1 MKTTEA
7 DVRERIGE
15 WRRRLAAATAGLAA
29 GIAAVRGWRRRWAAA
44 VAMLATGPARAGLPN
59 VADPSTGAVTSG
71 DFIGMLQAYGLDIVV
86 LGGLGLSAIALLVVA
101 KNVITKYSMVA
112 DGRATWGEVGMHGAV
127 GVVLLVIVIFLA
139 TQSATVL
146 A

>member
-1 MKTTEA
+1 M
-7 DVRERIGE
+7 RERIGG
-15 WRRRLAAATAGLAA
+15 WRRRFAAAVAAGLAA
-29 GIAAVRGWRRRWAAA
+29 
-44 VAMLATGPARAGLPN
+44 GPARAGLPD
-59 VADPSTGAVTSG
+59 VADPSTGAVDSG

-146 A
+146 T

>member
-1 MKTTEA
+1 MDKNW
-7 DVRERIGE
+7 DKPRVG
-15 WRRRLAAATAGLAA
+15 RRRPDRTGPAHRGARPCTAAALTLAA
-29 GIAAVRGWRRRWAAA
+29 G
-44 VAMLATGPARAGLPN
+44 LARAGLPS
-59 VADPSTGAVTSG
+59 VADPSTGAVADG

-101 KNVITKYSMVA
+101 KNVITKYSNVA

-139 TQSATVL
+139 TQAATVL
-146 A
+146 T

>member
-1 MKTTEA
+1 MRGSKRRKA
-7 DVRERIGE
+7 ARKGPRGRIVALVATA
-15 WRRRLAAATAGLAA
+15 LAAAA
-29 GIAAVRGWRRRWAAA
+29 
-44 VAMLATGPARAGLPN
+44 ARAGLPE
-59 VADPSTGAVTSG
+59 VADPSTGAVDEG

-86 LGGLGLSAIALLVVA
+86 LGGLGLSAISLLVVA
-101 KNVITKYSMVA
+101 KNVISKYSMVA

-146 A
+146 T

>member
-1 MKTTEA
+1 MKRGTN
-7 DVRERIGE
+7 RL
-15 WRRRLAAATAGLAA
+15 RRRVAACAAALLGAA
-29 GIAAVRGWRRRWAAA
+29 SG
-44 VAMLATGPARAGLPN
+44 RAGLPQ
-59 VADPSTGAVTSG
+59 VADPSTGAVDDG

-101 KNVITKYSMVA
+101 KNVISKYSMVA

-127 GVVLLVIVIFLA
+127 GVVLLVIVVFLA
-139 TQSATVL
+139 TQAATVL

>member
-1 MKTTEA
+1 MEA

-15 WRRRLAAATAGLAA
+15 WRRRWAAATAAGLAA
-29 GIAAVRGWRRRWAAA
+29 M
-44 VAMLATGPARAGLPN
+44 VAGPAHAGLPN
-59 VADPSTGAVTSG
+59 VADPSTGTVASG

>member
-1 MKTTEA
+1 MDRNVEK
-7 DVRERIGE
+7 RCM
-15 WRRRLAAATAGLAA
+15 
-29 GIAAVRGWRRRWAAA
+29 GWRRPGPRGRRGRSARLWTGAAA
-44 VAMLATGPARAGLPN
+44 LLGAATARAGLPD
-59 VADPSTGAVTSG
+59 VADPSTGAVADG

-101 KNVITKYSMVA
+101 KNVISKYSMVA

-146 A
+146 T

>member
-1 MKTTEA
+1 MN
-7 DVRERIGE
+7 RNRIRKR
-15 WRRRLAAATAGLAA
+15 WRNLAAAC
-29 GIAAVRGWRRRWAAA
+29 AAA
-44 VAMLATGPARAGLPN
+44 VSAGANAGLPD
-59 VADPSTGAVTSG
+59 VADPSTGAVDEG

-101 KNVITKYSMVA
+101 KNVIAKYSMVA
-112 DGRATWGEVGMHGAV
+112 DNRATWGEVAMHGAV

-146 A
+146 T

>member
-1 MKTTEA
+1 MIGN
-7 DVRERIGE
+7 RIRNW
-15 WRRRLAAATAGLAA
+15 WRNLVAA
-29 GIAAVRGWRRRWAAA
+29 GAAA
-44 VAMLATGPARAGLPN
+44 VSAGARAGLPD
-59 VADPSTGAVTSG
+59 VADPSTGAVDEG

-101 KNVITKYSMVA
+101 KNVISKYSMVA

>member
-1 MKTTEA
+1 M
-7 DVRERIGE
+7 RERIGQ
-15 WRRRLAAATAGLAA
+15 WRRRLAAAVAAGLAA
-29 GIAAVRGWRRRWAAA
+29 G
-44 VAMLATGPARAGLPN
+44 PAGAGLPD
-59 VADPSTGAVTSG
+59 VADPSTGAVASG

-101 KNVITKYSMVA
+101 KNVISKYSMVA

-139 TQSATVL
+139 TLLFRRLCEDRSPGLFRAMGTWISHGVP
-146 A
+146 

>member
-1 MKTTEA
+1 MRGTT
-7 DVRERIGE
+7 RRW
-15 WRRRLAAATAGLAA
+15 WRWLAAAAAVLAA
-29 GIAAVRGWRRRWAAA
+29 
-44 VAMLATGPARAGLPN
+44 GPARAGLPS

-86 LGGLGLSAIALLVVA
+86 LGGLGLSAVALLVVA

>member
-1 MKTTEA
+1 MNKRV
-7 DVRERIGE
+7 DKRCIV
-15 WRRRLAAATAGLAA
+15 RRRAGRNGPPGRAARLWTAAAALLGAA
-29 GIAAVRGWRRRWAAA
+29 SAS
-44 VAMLATGPARAGLPN
+44 AGLPD
-59 VADPSTGAVTSG
+59 VADPSTGAVDEG

-101 KNVITKYSMVA
+101 KNVIAKYSMVA

-146 A
+146 T

>member
-1 MKTTEA
+1 MIGY
-7 DVRERIGE
+7 RI
-15 WRRRLAAATAGLAA
+15 RN
-29 GIAAVRGWRRRWAAA
+29 GWRNLVAACAAA
-44 VAMLATGPARAGLPN
+44 VAAGANAGLPD
-59 VADPSTGAVTSG
+59 VADPSTGAVDEG

-101 KNVITKYSMVA
+101 KNVISKYSMVA

-146 A
+146 T

>member
-1 MKTTEA
+1 MREKTK
-7 DVRERIGE
+7 G
-15 WRRRLAAATAGLAA
+15 WRRWLAAVAPMLAATLAA
-29 GIAAVRGWRRRWAAA
+29 G
-44 VAMLATGPARAGLPN
+44 PAHGGLPS
-59 VADPSTGAVTSG
+59 VADPSTGAVASG

-86 LGGLGLSAIALLVVA
+86 LGGLGLSAVALLVVA

-146 A
+146 T

>member
-1 MKTTEA
+1 MNGNETRTLFRSGA
-7 DVRERIGE
+7 RRGGSY
-15 WRRRLAAATAGLAA
+15 WRTAWKPWVATALTA
-29 GIAAVRGWRRRWAAA
+29 
-44 VAMLATGPARAGLPN
+44 LLSGPARSGLPD
-59 VADPSTGAVTSG
+59 VADPTSGAVDEG

-101 KNVITKYSMVA
+101 KNVITKYSSVA

-146 A
+146 T

>member
-1 MKTTEA
+1 M
-7 DVRERIGE
+7 RERIGE

-29 GIAAVRGWRRRWAAA
+29 EIAAARGWRRRWAAA
-44 VAMLATGPARAGLPN
+44 VAAVLAAEAAHAGLPN

>member
-1 MKTTEA
+1 MMGL
-7 DVRERIGE
+7 DRM
-15 WRRRLAAATAGLAA
+15 RRRIAAATALAA
-29 GIAAVRGWRRRWAAA
+29 AS
-44 VAMLATGPARAGLPN
+44 ARAGLPS
-59 VADPSTGAVTSG
+59 VADPSSGAVDDG

-86 LGGLGLSAIALLVVA
+86 LGGLGLSAVALLVVA

-112 DGRATWGEVGMHGAV
+112 DNRATWGEVAMHGAA

>member
-1 MKTTEA
+1 M
-7 DVRERIGE
+7 RERIRG
-15 WRRRLAAATAGLAA
+15 WRRRLAAAAAGLAA
-29 GIAAVRGWRRRWAAA
+29 VLAV
-44 VAMLATGPARAGLPN
+44 GPAHAGLPN
-59 VADPSTGAVTSG
+59 VADPSTGAVDSG

-101 KNVITKYSMVA
+101 KNVISKYSMVA

>member
-1 MKTTEA
+1 M
-7 DVRERIGE
+7 RERIRG
-15 WRRRLAAATAGLAA
+15 WRRLAAAVAAGVAAVLAA
-29 GIAAVRGWRRRWAAA
+29 
-44 VAMLATGPARAGLPN
+44 GPARAGLPD
-59 VADPSTGAVTSG
+59 VADPSTGAVDSG

-146 A
+146 T

>member
-1 MKTTEA
+1 MEKIVEKRWTGRQR
-7 DVRERIGE
+7 VRRYG
-15 WRRRLAAATAGLAA
+15 RAKRAARLCTAASALLGAA
-29 GIAAVRGWRRRWAAA
+29 S
-44 VAMLATGPARAGLPN
+44 ARAGLPD
-59 VADPSTGAVTSG
+59 VADPSTGAVDDG

-86 LGGLGLSAIALLVVA
+86 LGGLGLSAISLLVVA
-101 KNVITKYSMVA
+101 KNVISKYSMVA

-146 A
+146 T

>member
-1 MKTTEA
+1 MSKRT
-7 DVRERIGE
+7 RKW
-15 WRRRLAAATAGLAA
+15 WRNAVALGAAAAAA
-29 GIAAVRGWRRRWAAA
+29 G
-44 VAMLATGPARAGLPN
+44 ARAGLPD
-59 VADPSTGAVTSG
+59 VADPSSGAVDDG

-101 KNVITKYSMVA
+101 KNVISKYSMVA

-146 A
+146 T

>member
-1 MKTTEA
+1 M
-7 DVRERIGE
+7 RERIGE
-15 WRRRLAAATAGLAA
+15 WRRRWTAAAAGLATVL
-29 GIAAVRGWRRRWAAA
+29 AA
-44 VAMLATGPARAGLPN
+44 GPARAGLPD
-59 VADPSTGAVTSG
+59 VADPSTGAVDSG
-71 DFIGMLQAYGLDIVV
+71 DYIAMLQAYGLDIVV

>member
-1 MKTTEA
+1 M
-7 DVRERIGE
+7 RERIGG
-15 WRRRLAAATAGLAA
+15 WRRRLAAAVAAVLAA
-29 GIAAVRGWRRRWAAA
+29 AFSA
-44 VAMLATGPARAGLPN
+44 GPAHAGLPN

-146 A
+146 T

>member
-1 MKTTEA
+1 MDKLC
-7 DVRERIGE
+7 VG
-15 WRRRLAAATAGLAA
+15 RRRSGRDGSPGRAARPWTAA
-29 GIAAVRGWRRRWAAA
+29 GALLGAVS
-44 VAMLATGPARAGLPN
+44 ARAGLPD
-59 VADPSTGAVTSG
+59 VADPSTGAVADG

-101 KNVITKYSMVA
+101 KNVISKYSMVA

-139 TQSATVL
+139 TQAATVL
-146 A
+146 T

>member
-15 WRRRLAAATAGLAA
+15 WRRRWTAAAAGLAA
-29 GIAAVRGWRRRWAAA
+29 M
-44 VAMLATGPARAGLPN
+44 VAEPARAGLPD
-59 VADPSTGAVTSG
+59 VADPSTGAVDSG

>member
-1 MKTTEA
+1 MKTTEV
-7 DVRERIGE
+7 DVRERIGG
-15 WRRRLAAATAGLAA
+15 WRRSLAAAAAGLAPVM
-29 GIAAVRGWRRRWAAA
+29 AA
-44 VAMLATGPARAGLPN
+44 GPARAGLPD

-146 A
+146 T

>member
-15 WRRRLAAATAGLAA
+15 WRRRSAAAVAAGLAA
-29 GIAAVRGWRRRWAAA
+29 M
-44 VAMLATGPARAGLPN
+44 VAGPARAGLPD

>member
-1 MKTTEA
+1 MKRTKRMDGA
-7 DVRERIGE
+7 NGSGLG
-15 WRRRLAAATAGLAA
+15 RRGLRVGLAALAAAVLAA
-29 GIAAVRGWRRRWAAA
+29 A
-44 VAMLATGPARAGLPN
+44 PARAGLPE
-59 VADPSTGAVTSG
+59 VADPSSGPVDDG

-101 KNVITKYSMVA
+101 KNVVGKYSQVA

>member
-1 MKTTEA
+1 MKGL
-7 DVRERIGE
+7 ERM
-15 WRRRLAAATAGLAA
+15 RRRIAAAMAAALAAASAE
-29 GIAAVRGWRRRWAAA
+29 
-44 VAMLATGPARAGLPN
+44 AGLPD
-59 VADPSTGAVTSG
+59 VADPTTGAIDDG
-71 DFIGMLQAYGLDIVV
+71 DYLGMLQAYGLDIVV

-101 KNVITKYSMVA
+101 KNVIAKYSMVA

>member
-1 MKTTEA
+1 MDKIVDKRWT
-7 DVRERIGE
+7 GG
-15 WRRRLAAATAGLAA
+15 RRARRNGGRGRAARLWT
-29 GIAAVRGWRRRWAAA
+29 AA
-44 VAMLATGPARAGLPN
+44 VALLGAASARAGLPD
-59 VADPSTGAVTSG
+59 VADPSTGAVDDG

-101 KNVITKYSMVA
+101 KNVISKYSMVA

-139 TQSATVL
+139 TQAATVL
-146 A
+146 T

>member
-1 MKTTEA
+1 MNGLWT
-7 DVRERIGE
+7 RL
-15 WRRRLAAATAGLAA
+15 RRAAAATAALG
-29 GIAAVRGWRRRWAAA
+29 AAA
-44 VAMLATGPARAGLPN
+44 AQGGLPD
-59 VADPSTGAVTSG
+59 VADPSTGAVDDG

-139 TQSATVL
+139 TQAATVL

>member
-1 MKTTEA
+1 M
-7 DVRERIGE
+7 RERIRG
-15 WRRRLAAATAGLAA
+15 WRRRLAAAAAGLAA
-29 GIAAVRGWRRRWAAA
+29 VLAA
-44 VAMLATGPARAGLPN
+44 GPARTRGLPN
-59 VADPSTGAVTSG
+59 VADPSTGTVASG

-101 KNVITKYSMVA
+101 KNVISKYSMVA

>member
-1 MKTTEA
+1 MKGSSGTVETKRTQGSGKGLRA
-7 DVRERIGE
+7 RVAA
-15 WRRRLAAATAGLAA
+15 LAGAALASA
-29 GIAAVRGWRRRWAAA
+29 SAK
-44 VAMLATGPARAGLPN
+44 AGLPD
-59 VADPSTGAVTSG
+59 VADPSTGAVDDG

-127 GVVLLVIVIFLA
+127 GVVLLVVVIFLA